1 MRAQLLNILGQ
12 NEAALAGSSGPT
24 DGLSAPFYMTDD
36 RSGNPYIIP
45 YIHKNHNRGNNPN
58 NNWSSSGYWTTFYTY
73 YSSTNDAIQRYGFAR
88 PHTTKGQTN
97 PAHRNGGQHLIQY
110 AKNSTINPSCDWK
123 VSSNNTSYG
132 PWGSVL
138 LFLKNTNASATSCT
152 YNAYNSNYYS
162 SGHDGGSATLYTP
175 NSSTKSSVSSVSI
188 SQIYSRTSGNS
199 YYNQSGSFTIAAGA
213 TVALVSAVTAN
224 YHTTF
229 SSGGHWT
236 YVHSI
241 NTLGQLF
248 PAGVIPD
255 YDMYAT
261 VYMATSPHNGTNYLT
276 SFAEIAQDWVRCSQL
291 FGD

>member
-24 DGLSAPFYMTDD
+24 DGLTAPFYMTDD

-45 YIHKNHNRGNNPN
+45 YIHKNHNRGNNVN
-58 NNWSSSGYWTTFYTY
+58 NNWTSSGYWTTMYGR
-73 YSSTNDAIQRYGFAR
+73 YSGNNEAIQRYGYAR
-88 PHTTKGQTN
+88 PHIVKGQTS

-123 VSSNNTSYG
+123 VSNNTTNYG
-132 PWGSVL
+132 PFGTVL
-138 LFLKNTNASATSCT
+138 LFLKNTNSTQTNCT
-152 YNAYNSNYYS
+152 LNSYNSNYWS
-162 SGHDGGSATLYTP
+162 SGHDGGSATLYVP
-175 NSSTKSSVSSVSI
+175 NSSTKSSVTSVSI
-188 SQIYSRTSGNS
+188 QQIWSRSSGNS
-199 YYNQSGSFTIAAGA
+199 YYNHSGSFNIAAGA
-213 TVALVSAVTAN
+213 TVAIVSHVSAM

-229 SSGGHWT
+229 SSGGHWS

-241 NTLGQLF
+241 NTLNQLF

-261 VYMATSPHNGTNYLT
+261 VFMTTSPHNGSNYLT